1 MFIWFAQRA
10 SLTTGI
16 TRILLVMVVAM
27 MLAQITSPPALAAPT
42 DPQQSTTQAQEVQQ
56 PSTPPPAVEEET
68 NPTAPPAVEET
79 PEAPSG
85 KPEEELQQPERTP
98 PAIDESTAGKEQGG
112 KDLEDQKADEE
123 AANQQHKADEETDK
137 QGHAADPK
145 NAGQQQGHDAE
156 DQKTKADEDAGALNR
171 QLTPNKDKN
180 NDHDYEDGY
189 PEYCEYPSF
198 AYDPAC
204 DENNN
209 DRDDDPDFEDDWYKP
224 YYWKA
229 VVVHDCYCWV
239 DYAKPW
245 YYWNHW
251 DYYWDY
257 HYWDYYWD
265 YECGC
270 WAYDYQPWYY
280 WYSPATIYH
289 SFYGYCYHYYY
300 VAYFKV
306 FGDEDKKHDPVEED
320 RLKDPGIRL
329 CDIVPTDCEGT
340 ADAQSST
347 V

>member
-10 SLTTGI
+10 SLTSGMI
-16 TRILLVMVVAM
+16 RILLVMVVVM
-27 MLAQITSPPALAAPT
+27 MLAQILSKQRALAAPT
-42 DPQQSTTQAQEVQQ
+42 DPQQSTSQTQEVQQ

-68 NPTAPPAVEET
+68 KPTAPPVVEDT

-85 KPEEELQQPERTP
+85 KPEEELQKPETTL
-98 PAIDESTAGKEQGG
+98 AVIDESTADKEQGG
-112 KDLEDQKADEE
+112 KALENQKPDEE
-123 AANQQHKADEETDK
+123 AANQQKADEETDK
-137 QGHAADPK
+137 QGQTTDQK
-145 NAGQQQGHDAE
+145 NAGQNQGQDAE
-156 DQKTKADEDAGALNR
+156 DQKTKADEDAGALNQ
-171 QLTPNKDKN
+171 QLTPNDKK
-180 NDHDYEDGY
+180 NDHDYEHYYKDDY

-204 DENNN
+204 DENNYH
-209 DRDDDPDFEDDWYKP
+209 DDDPDFEKDWYKP

-229 VVVHDCYCWV
+229 VVVHDCYCWA

-251 DYYWDY
+251 DYY
-257 HYWDYYWD
+257 YWDYY
-265 YECGC
+265 
-270 WAYDYQPWYY
+270 
-280 WYSPATIYH
+280 YSPATIYH

-306 FGDEDKKHDPVEED
+306 FGEDKKHDPVEED
-320 RLKDPGIRL
+320 RLRDPGIRL
-329 CDIVPTDCEGT
+329 CDILPTDCEDT

>member
-10 SLTTGI
+10 SLTTGM

-27 MLAQITSPPALAAPT
+27 MLAQIISPPALAATT
-42 DPQQSTTQAQEVQQ
+42 DPQQSSTQSQEVQQ

-68 NPTAPPAVEET
+68 NPTAPPLVEET
-79 PEAPSG
+79 PGAPSG
-85 KPEEELQQPERTP
+85 KPEEELQKPETTP
-98 PAIDESTAGKEQGG
+98 PVIDESTADKEQGG
-112 KDLEDQKADEE
+112 KALENQKPEEE
-123 AANQQHKADEETDK
+123 AANQQKADEETDK
-137 QGHAADPK
+137 QGQTADQK
-145 NAGQQQGHDAE
+145 NAGQNQGQDAE
-156 DQKTKADEDAGALNR
+156 DQKTKTDEDAGALNQ
-171 QLTPNKDKN
+171 QLTPNDKK

-204 DENNN
+204 DDNNYH
-209 DRDDDPDFEDDWYKP
+209 DDDPDFEKDWYKP

-306 FGDEDKKHDPVEED
+306 FAKDEKPTASGKMY
-320 RLKDPGIRL
+320 DPGSKQTSTV
-329 CDIVPTDCEGT
+329 DT
-340 ADAQSST
+340 QSSA